1 MRSIFKFFSFFMA
14 GAMGLFSPLNVNH
27 GDMGCCAECTL
38 KREEEVEVV
47 WEEDDRDKKDGE

>member
-1 MRSIFKFFSFFMA
+1 MV
-14 GAMGLFSPLNVNH
+14 GVMGLFSPLNVNH

-47 WEEDDRDKKDGE
+47 WEEDSRDKKDGE